1 MRACACT
8 NRPAALHAP
17 LYAGT
22 QSAKCLPLPPCTR
35 TLLSFSAALNQVF
48 RDKSPK
54 EIAAFG
60 MLVSSTL
67 KDVVALG
74 SGVDPVLRSK
84 LTDMTDD
91 IEAVGRDVEE
101 RQRDKQEREAEQA

>member
-1 MRACACT
+1 MYCALGRSPLNACGARALSCPSL
-8 NRPAALHAP
+8 RLSV
-17 LYAGT
+17 
-22 QSAKCLPLPPCTR
+22 SAIST
-35 TLLSFSAALNQVF
+35 VF
-48 RDKSPK
+48 RDKSAK

-84 LTDMTDD
+84 LMDMTDD